1 MNYIYEEQKKHG
13 SAEELANLID
23 AYECGE
29 DVDFGWNNGGIDE
42 AEEAL
47 DLLMADE
54 DRELEAED
62 YECNLHYFRRRY
74 ERIEAI
80 GELVNAYEVEEL
92 QGVDV
97 QDYSID
103 GAIRIV
109 NMLAAASL
117 SVITSH
123 GSKSTLAAAINAAHE
138 MEAAHLEGM
147 ISLKRVL
154 GRKVVA

>member
-1 MNYIYEEQKKHG
+1 MNYIYEQQKKHG

-29 DVDFGWNNGGIDE
+29 DVDFGWNNGGIEE

-54 DRELEAED
+54 EHELEAAD
-62 YECNLHYFRRRY
+62 YEHNLHYFRRRY

-80 GELVNAYEVEEL
+80 GNIVNAYDLDEL
-92 QGVDV
+92 CGVNIR
-97 QDYSID
+97 DYSLD
-103 GAIRIV
+103 GTCHIV

-117 SVITSH
+117 SVAAIY
-123 GSKSTLAAAINAAHE
+123 GSNSVAAAEISAAHE
-138 MEAAHLEGM
+138 AESAAHMGM
-147 ISLKRVL
+147 IRLQCVL

>member
-29 DVDFGWNNGGIDE
+29 EVDFGWNNGGIEE

-47 DLLMADE
+47 DMLMADE

-62 YECNLHYFRRRY
+62 YECNLHYFHRRY

-80 GELVNAYEVEEL
+80 GNIVNAYDLDEL
-92 QGVDV
+92 CGVNIN
-97 QDYSID
+97 DYSLA
-103 GAIRIV
+103 GTSNMAS
-109 NMLAAASL
+109 MLAAASV
-117 SVITSH
+117 SVEAIY
-123 GSKSTLAAAINAAHE
+123 GSKSVAAAEINAAHE
-138 MEAAHLEGM
+138 AENAALKGM
-147 ISLKRVL
+147 IRLQCVL